1 MKKDQLFAGAG
12 RAQIQF
18 SEAIFPTD
26 SFQGIHD
33 DPAARV
39 LLLSCGEQAVIACL
53 ELVMLPPD
61 GIDTVRR
68 KISEITNTKYENIWI
83 HTTHVITTPHAPH
96 APMGM
101 GGVPLEISE
110 EEKKTLDDKFA
121 LYMEAVLN
129 AVIQAAQGAARTFQP
144 ARMGVGTGE
153 CHVNMNRDIQTPYGW
168 WISFAPEGP
177 SNHVATVLR
186 FDGSEGNL
194 IASLISYGL
203 KPCAIDN
210 SEIDQGTRLVSSDV
224 PGLACQLLEEQFGAP
239 CLFAMSAAGD
249 QVPVRQAWYDVVEA
263 DGSVRKVDLGVQA
276 GLEIVDQLG
285 RQMAREIAPILEST
299 LCDRTAPV
307 IQLSEGY
314 IEWPGK
320 ARAKMEL
327 THKAVYTQKGSQRV
341 DAMAIAIG
349 DTALVGVKP
358 EINTPTEAQL
368 QAVSPYAHTLVVS
381 MVNGGQKY
389 MPDARSY
396 ENSTWEA
403 QNAPLMPGAAEKWV
417 EEAKKI
423 LDRMYQGEG

>member
-1 MKKDQLFAGAG
+1 MKHDPLFAGAG
-12 RAQIQF
+12 RAQIRF
-18 SEAIFPTD
+18 SEEIFPTD
-26 SFQGIHD
+26 GFHGIHD

-39 LLLSCGEQAVIACL
+39 LLLRCGEQIAIACL

-61 GIDTVRR
+61 GIDAVRR
-68 KISEITNTKYENIWI
+68 EISDVTNTKYENIWV

-101 GGVPLEISE
+101 GGVPLEIGE
-110 EEKKTLDDKFA
+110 DEKKTLDHKLT
-121 LYMEAVLN
+121 LYMEAVRKA
-129 AVIQAAQGAARTFQP
+129 AVQAAEGAARTFRP

-153 CHVNMNRDIQTPYGW
+153 CHVNVNRDMHTPHGW
-168 WISFAPEGP
+168 WIGFAPEGP
-177 SNHVATVLR
+177 SNHTATVLR
-186 FDGSEGNL
+186 FEGEDGSL
-194 IASLISYGL
+194 IAGLISYGL

-210 SEIDQGTRLVSSDV
+210 SEMDRGTRLVSSDV
-224 PGLACQLLEEQFGAP
+224 PGLACRLLEEQLGAP

-249 QVPVRQAWYDVVEA
+249 QVPVRQAWYDVVEP
-263 DGSVRKVDLGVQA
+263 DGSIRKVDLGVRA
-276 GLEIVDQLG
+276 GLEIVDELG
-285 RQMAREIAPILEST
+285 RQMARELAPVLRST
-299 LCDRTAPV
+299 VCDRTAPV
-307 IQLSEGY
+307 IRLSEGY

-327 THKAVYTQKGSQRV
+327 THQAVYTQKGSQRV
-341 DAMAIAIG
+341 DAMVITIG

-358 EINTPTEAQL
+358 EVNTPTEAQL
-368 QAVSPYAHTLVVS
+368 QAASPYEHTLVVS

-417 EEAKKI
+417 EEVKRI
-423 LDRMYQGEG
+423 LDRMYGEAD

>member
-1 MKKDQLFAGAG
+1 MEWHYEKDQLFAGAG

-168 WISFAPEGP
+168 WISFPLKGHP
-177 SNHVATVLR
+177 TMWRPFS
-186 FDGSEGNL
+186 
-194 IASLISYGL
+194 GL
-203 KPCAIDN
+203 
-210 SEIDQGTRLVSSDV
+210 
-224 PGLACQLLEEQFGAP
+224 
-239 CLFAMSAAGD
+239 
-249 QVPVRQAWYDVVEA
+249 
-263 DGSVRKVDLGVQA
+263 
-276 GLEIVDQLG
+276 
-285 RQMAREIAPILEST
+285 
-299 LCDRTAPV
+299 TAP
-307 IQLSEGY
+307 
-314 IEWPGK
+314 K
-320 ARAKMEL
+320 
-327 THKAVYTQKGSQRV
+327 
-341 DAMAIAIG
+341 
-349 DTALVGVKP
+349 
-358 EINTPTEAQL
+358 EI
-368 QAVSPYAHTLVVS
+368 
-381 MVNGGQKY
+381 
-389 MPDARSY
+389 
-396 ENSTWEA
+396 
-403 QNAPLMPGAAEKWV
+403 
-417 EEAKKI
+417 
-423 LDRMYQGEG
+423 